1 MRADLLCVLLAVL
14 CLFCVAPAGAVDMQ
28 IPSLPPVQQVNLS
41 EFDFYEN
48 NTFDVEAFFENGV
61 FSPFLE
67 ILGDYFAVILYGLVL
82 LLVYMRSHNLTLVS
96 MLAAISLGVWSIYLP
111 REMFIPLLLLVI
123 LGISACLY
131 RLFKNKN

>member
-1 MRADLLCVLLAVL
+1 MRADLLCVLLAAL
-14 CLFCVAPAGAVDMQ
+14 CICFVSPVGAVDMS
-28 IPSLPPVQQVNLS
+28 IPALPPVQQVNLS

-82 LLVYMRSHNLTLVS
+82 LLVYMRSHNLTLVA
-96 MLAAISLGVWSIYLP
+96 MLAAVSLGVWSVYLP